1 MDCEWSEWKAGEC
14 SATCGTS
21 TRVKT
26 RTKLVNEE
34 NGVDCNGEAKKWEIC
49 QTKECPSEQHG

>member
-1 MDCEWSEWKAGEC
+1 MDCEWSEWKAREC

-26 RTKLVNEE
+26 RTKLVNEK
-34 NGVDCNGEAKKWEIC
+34 NGGDCIGDAKKWEIC
-49 QTKECPSEQHG
+49 QKKECSSE